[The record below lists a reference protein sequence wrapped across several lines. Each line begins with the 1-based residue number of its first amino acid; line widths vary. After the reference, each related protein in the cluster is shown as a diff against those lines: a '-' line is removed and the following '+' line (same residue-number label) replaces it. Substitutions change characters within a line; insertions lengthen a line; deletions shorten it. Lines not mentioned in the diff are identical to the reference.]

1 MYDAS
6 GPQGNQ
12 GRRTLRAGTAL
23 DEVVLETRCQ
33 RCRSLILAERID
45 PFTRI
50 PVVDDKT
57 QIICAS
63 CATPEGRRET
73 P

>member
-12 GRRTLRAGTAL
+12 GRRTPRAGTPL
-23 DEVVLETRCQ
+23 DKVVLETRCQ

-45 PFTRI
+45 PLVGI
-50 PVVDDKT
+50 PVVDEKA

-63 CATPEGRRET
+63 CTTSEGRRQT
-73 P
+73 S